1 MDDHNLFMYGHVFGS
16 KTTAN
21 LVFFLVYCRIMASS
35 LDTQRLREE
44 FVRAAGDIDSD
55 DEARIASPGVEGM
68 VKFLGSITEGEVFGI
83 EQIRHAFQAKEWA
96 EGVDVTWPKLE
107 ALVDTLIQDAPRVE
121 NISIAEKESSTANHL
136 NGGSN
141 PWSDRIGEL
150 ENKNSIV
157 DEMQCVSVFEIAGVI
172 VPVQ

>member
-1 MDDHNLFMYGHVFGS
+1 
-16 KTTAN
+16 
-21 LVFFLVYCRIMASS
+21 MASPV
-35 LDTQRLREE
+35 DRQRLRDE
-44 FVRAAGDIDSD
+44 FERVAGHVDSA
-55 DEARIASPGVEGM
+55 DEARLASPGLEGM
-68 VKFLGSITEGEVFGI
+68 VKFLRGITEREVFGI
-83 EQIRHAFQAKEWA
+83 EQVRHVFQAKEWA